1 MDNTVGSRQGDIII
15 GTLLGDG
22 FLERNG
28 AHVRLIMVHSF
39 KQKSYVEWKTQQLI
53 NLRGQVLDKRRFDSR
68 TQKFYYY
75 SSFRSQTSPFLEKYY
90 QLFYQNGKKIIPSKL
105 PKIITPLI
113 LAIWLMD
120 DGYKRND
127 CNALRLNTQ
136 SYSAEEH
143 HIIQQALSRM
153 GIESKI
159 HKQDKYLVTYIPSRS
174 MNQLRRIV
182 REFIVPDM
190 EYKIV

>member
-22 FLERNG
+22 FLERDG
-28 AHVRLIMVHSF
+28 THVRLIMVHSF
-39 KQKSYVEWKTQQLI
+39 KQKSYVEWKAQQLTS
-53 NLRGQVLDKRRFDSR
+53 LRGQVLDKQRFDSR

-90 QLFYQNGKKIIPSKL
+90 QLFYQNGRKIIPSKL

-136 SYSAEEH
+136 SYTIEEH
-143 HIIQQALSRM
+143 YIAQRALSVM
-153 GIESKI
+153 GIASKV
-159 HKQDKYLVTYIPSRS
+159 HKQGKYLVTYIPSRS
-174 MNQLRRIV
+174 MSQLRRTV
-182 REFIVPDM
+182 REFVIPDM